1 VLDLV
6 LAVALAVGGYG
17 FGLVAAYISRN
28 LHDWWHPEKW
38 TVDPLLALFL
48 VPTFA
53 GRMMLGLERPGR
65 AASVTE
71 AAAASLVSLGL
82 FAATGVVLVI

>member
-6 LAVALAVGGYG
+6 IAVALAVGGYG
-17 FGLVAAYISRN
+17 FGLVAAYICRN
-28 LHDWWHPEKW
+28 LGDWWHPEKW
-38 TVDPLLALFL
+38 TVDPLLRLFL

-71 AAAASLVSLGL
+71 AAAAALVSLGM
-82 FAATGVVLVI
+82 FTATGAVLVI